1 MSGLNIVIY
10 FRSFW
15 FENLVHI
22 LLLLYH
28 RFYRRNENGHLV
40 NAPYVDNSYQWAGG
54 GFMSTAEDL
63 VQFGNSMLYA
73 KQMDHNRN
81 TAGLATFL
89 IDTEAIIKKSKLIT
103 LLAQLFDPLTHT
115 VIGVCVLGLF

>member
-15 FENLVHI
+15 FENLDHI

-40 NAPYVDNSYQWAGG
+40 NAPYVDNSYKWAGG

-81 TAGLATFL
+81 TAGLAIFL
-89 IDTEAIIKKSKLIT
+89 IYTEAIIKNQS
-103 LLAQLFDPLTHT
+103 
-115 VIGVCVLGLF
+115 

>member
-1 MSGLNIVIY
+1 MSGLNIKVTY
-10 FRSFW
+10 FRSFGLKTL
-15 FENLVHI
+15 FLY

-40 NAPYVDNSYQWAGG
+40 NAPYVDNSYKWAGG

-73 KQMDHNRN
+73 KQIDHNRN
-81 TAGLATFL
+81 TAGLAIFL
-89 IDTEAIIKKSKLIT
+89 IDREAIIRN
-103 LLAQLFDPLTHT
+103 QN
-115 VIGVCVLGLF
+115 